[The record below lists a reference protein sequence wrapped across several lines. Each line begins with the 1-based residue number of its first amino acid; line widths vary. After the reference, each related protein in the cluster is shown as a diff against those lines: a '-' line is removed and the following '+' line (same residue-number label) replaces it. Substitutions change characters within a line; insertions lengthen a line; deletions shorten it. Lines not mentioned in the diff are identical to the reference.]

1 MGRQAFLPDRHLPPT
16 FGQATAGRVTTLE
29 PPLMPVLVAIAAL
42 FAMQLL
48 GELLVRFAG
57 LPLPS
62 PLVGMLLLLGALMVL
77 GRIPNA
83 LRLVCRHMLAHM
95 MLLFIPAIAGIMVLF
110 GPLGWEWPAFLL
122 ACVGGAAF
130 SLAVTACTL
139 RWMLKRAKRAEA

>member
-1 MGRQAFLPDRHLPPT
+1 M
-16 FGQATAGRVTTLE
+16 RVLI
-29 PPLMPVLVAIAAL
+29 AIAAL

-48 GELLVRFAG
+48 GELLVRFTG

-62 PLVGMLLLLGALMVL
+62 PLVGMLLLLGGLMML
-77 GRIPNA
+77 GRIPDA
-83 LRLVCRHMLAHM
+83 LRVVCRHMLAHM

-130 SLAVTACTL
+130 SLAVTAWTL
-139 RWMLKRAKRAEA
+139 RWMLGRAKSSDA